1 MALSPQAMTIAVV
14 YVILTFVSTGIAIT
28 QDGFGVSVVLG
39 FLFSSLFIALVVYDT
54 LCLTQGDC
62 GVWSWI
68 RTALY
73 LIVPTI
79 ALIVSIF
86 LFVNRKEQKSSDG
99 IVVLYDAS
107 SMGVRE
113 ETTT

>member
-14 YVILTFVSTGIAIT
+14 YVLLAFVSTGIAIT
-28 QDGFGVSVVLG
+28 QEGFGVSVVLG
-39 FLFSSLFIALVVYDT
+39 FLFSSLLIALVVYDT

-73 LIVPTI
+73 LFIPTV
-79 ALIVSIF
+79 ALIISIF
-86 LFVNRKEQKSSDG
+86 SLFKRKDKKSDG

-107 SMGVRE
+107 TMGVRE
-113 ETTT
+113 ETTK